1 MMFTDDEA
9 LALAIGLLAVRELGV
24 AEAVPAVD
32 TAQAKLERVMP
43 ESVRFRLGDIDGTVR
58 LNIANP
64 HRGPTEVPLGTLTGA
79 AQARQRVRLRYVSPA
94 SGPTTRDFDPYG
106 LSYQRGR
113 WYAVGMCHLR
123 RDMRTFRL
131 DRIVEAVRLETSFE
145 RPDGFDVLDFIARS
159 FASIPR
165 AYAVEVLL
173 RTDLPTAQAQFLSRC
188 GYLEPCVDGV
198 ILRTHV
204 DTVDWYAG
212 LLAGLPFDFEIRSP
226 KELLDALRGI
236 AARVARAANLDAAT

>member
-1 MMFTDDEA
+1 
-9 LALAIGLLAVRELGV
+9 
-24 AEAVPAVD
+24 
-32 TAQAKLERVMP
+32 
-43 ESVRFRLGDIDGTVR
+43 FRLGDIDGTVR
-58 LNIANP
+58 LDIARR
-64 HRGPTEVPLGTLTGA
+64 HRGSADVPLGTLTAA
-79 AQARQRVRLRYVSPA
+79 AQARQRVRLEYESPA
-94 SGPTTRDFDPYG
+94 SGTTTRDFDPYG

-123 RDMRTFRL
+123 QDMRTFRL
-131 DRIVEAVRLETSFE
+131 DRIVQAVRLDAFFE

-165 AYAVEVLL
+165 AFAVEVLL
-173 RTDLPTAQAQFLSRC
+173 RTDLATAQAQFLSRC
-188 GYLEPCVDGV
+188 GYLEPCAGGV

-226 KELLDALRGI
+226 EELLDAMRAV
-236 AARVARAANLDAAT
+236 AARVLRAAKLDVKSPAAQLDLKSTTGRR